1 MPDRTEP
8 SRRSRLV
15 TLSLEGLAVLAG
27 VLLAFSVESYGESS
41 DDQERVARMLVA
53 LAAELDV
60 HADRLSSRIRAD
72 EEELNTI
79 DSLFAA
85 VVLPAE
91 GVTPSVVDVT
101 RAIERIGPKVIEPYQ
116 TGALDDLLLSGGLTL
131 VEDQGIRQS
140 ILEYSRMLSHET
152 AAQENGVDFWNDHLS
167 PYYFEYG
174 SLGRFLAADRLG
186 LDAPPPVS
194 GAFVRSRHF
203 ANLLGERR
211 AIVNRLKNARVA
223 LGVQVDSLRHLL
235 R

>member
-1 MPDRTEP
+1 
-8 SRRSRLV
+8 V

-27 VLLAFSVESYGESS
+27 VLLAFSVESYGESR

-53 LAAELDV
+53 LDAELDV
-60 HADRLSSRIRAD
+60 NADRLSSRIRAD

-101 RAIERIGPKVIEPYQ
+101 RAIERIGPKV
-116 TGALDDLLLSGGLTL
+116 GGLTL